1 MGVGVGS
8 VVRQKPG
15 FWIYS
20 AFLTALEDEPERK
33 AVAVWK
39 QDGRKAGRVSEMGCF
54 GDVLGGKEADKR
66 LTTRFGTWEEIS
78 ASGFGADCDNIVIRK
93 LV

>member
-15 FWIYS
+15 FGTYS

-39 QDGRKAGRVSEMGCF
+39 QDGRKAGRVSGMGCF
-54 GDVLGGKEADKR
+54 GDVLEGKEADKKIDNRVRDMGGDKREWIWGR
-66 LTTRFGTWEEIS
+66 L
-78 ASGFGADCDNIVIRK
+78 
-93 LV
+93 